1 MSDNPLVSIIINCH
15 NGEKFL
21 RQCVNS
27 VVAQT
32 YKNWE
37 IVFWDNLSS
46 DKSKL
51 ILQDYQNYNINYFK
65 SNKFLELYKA
75 RNLAIEKTSGKYICF
90 LDVDDFWQPE
100 KLDYQVSFLEENLNF
115 HMVYSNY
122 FTFDQE
128 KNYYFIK
135 NNYNL
140 PYGSITGKLLKN
152 YTIGMVT
159 TCVRKNIFENNLF
172 DEKYEIIGDF
182 DFFVKLSRKI
192 NIGCIQKPLAN
203 YRVHNQNYSKKKI
216 NLYISELED
225 WLKKNAN
232 EFKKD
237 GYSLIHQKILLYKL
251 ILKKNFSFLGV

>member
-1 MSDNPLVSIIINCH
+1 MSKNPLVSIIINCH
-15 NGEKFL
+15 NGEKYL

-27 VVAQT
+27 VVSQT

-46 DKSKL
+46 DKSRL
-51 ILQDYQNYNINYFK
+51 ILKEYQNYNINYFK
-65 SNKFLELYKA
+65 SDKFLELYKA
-75 RNLAIEKTSGKYICF
+75 RNLAIEKASGKYICF

-100 KLDYQVSFLEENLNF
+100 KLYSQVSFLEDNLNF

-140 PYGSITGKLLKN
+140 PHGNITGKLLKN

-172 DEKYEIIGDF
+172 DYKYEIIGDF

-203 YRVHNQNYSKKKI
+203 YRVHDQNYSKKKI
-216 NLYISELED
+216 NLYISELKD

-232 EFKKD
+232 EFSKD

-251 ILKKNFSFLGV
+251 ILKKKFSFLGV